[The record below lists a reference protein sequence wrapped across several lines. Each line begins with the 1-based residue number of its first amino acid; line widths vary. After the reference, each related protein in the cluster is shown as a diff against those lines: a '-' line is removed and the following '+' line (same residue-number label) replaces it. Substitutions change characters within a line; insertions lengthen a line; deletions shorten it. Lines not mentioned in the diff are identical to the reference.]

1 MTAPLVLVVDDNS
14 QAGRAS
20 CELLRAAG
28 FDAAMTLTP
37 EGTLTFFRHG
47 LRVDVA
53 AIDLMLGGMDG
64 NQLAAKLRELAPD
77 MKIVIVTGYP
87 IAVQPPTRA
96 IVEEVVQKPI
106 QGSELLDAVRRALGT
121 TNVEKRC

>member
-1 MTAPLVLVVDDNS
+1 
-14 QAGRAS
+14 
-20 CELLRAAG
+20 LRA
-28 FDAAMTLTP
+28 
-37 EGTLTFFRHG
+37 
-47 LRVDVA
+47 DVA